1 MLNYF
6 KKETKWIEGTL
17 YMKADD
23 IGKFVY
29 DLIFIATILNIDAER
44 FIAEFQ
50 ENALYGKAY
59 QINVVVPNST
69 WNILKKAGREK
80 QIKVNGTSEKVLN
93 NQNNKVEAV
102 LA

>member
-23 IGKFVY
+23 LGKFVC
-29 DLIFIATILNIDAER
+29 DLIFIATVLNIDAER

-59 QINVVVPNST
+59 RINVVVPNSS
-69 WNILKKAGREK
+69 WNILKKAGRENK
-80 QIKVNGTSEKVLN
+80 ITINGTSEKVLN
-93 NQNNKVEAV
+93 NKNKKVEAV
-102 LA
+102 LT